1 MSHSTG
7 RPADRVARCACAIC
21 ACALTVGLVTGCQP
35 SDGSTR
41 IVRQQDSEPK
51 GLSAI
56 ERGQL
61 RGKALDAARTGW
73 SAFEANDIEG
83 MRQYFWPEFVDRIA
97 AANDEYESAGRLRT
111 RDHDI
116 TFFDVTE
123 LSSDGSTA
131 GATMRIN
138 DNSYFVEPDGSRT
151 SAGGAERQ
159 VTIKLERQADGT
171 YRIANVIAAGD
182 LLK

>member
-1 MSHSTG
+1 MSQSAGGFALQFVRH
-7 RPADRVARCACAIC
+7 ACVIC
-21 ACALTVGLVTGCQP
+21 GCALALGIMTGCQP
-35 SDGSTR
+35 SDGGTR
-41 IVRQQDSEPK
+41 IVRQQDSDQE

-61 RGKALDAARTGW
+61 RGEALSTARAGW

-83 MRQYFWPEFVDRIA
+83 MRQYFWPEFVDRIVT
-97 AANDEYESAGRLRT
+97 ANEAHQTAGRTRT

-131 GATMRIN
+131 GATVRIN

-159 VTIKLERQADGT
+159 VTIKLERQPDGS
-171 YRIANVIAAGD
+171 YRIANVIAAGE